1 MWPQDTK
8 NYMDQMKRSNTMQK
22 INKEKEMQ
30 REIMS
35 LKAENKQLKDEI
47 RQFADW
53 FQVIARKLKEAN
65 AENEKLK
72 QNQFLPF

>member
-8 NYMDQMKRSNTMQK
+8 NYLQQMKRTQTMNR

-53 FQVIARKLKEAN
+53 FQVIVRRLKEAN

-72 QNQFLPF
+72 QTQILPF